1 MEIIVITQTALMQMH
16 RLLKLYQK
24 CIGSGACGMQVILLL
39 FYKVNLTEKM
49 CLQIMYFLSNNY
61 HPMICTISFCV
72 FSDKIAYLLPDS

>member
-49 CLQIMYFLSNNY
+49 CLQIMYFLSKT
-61 HPMICTISFCV
+61 TI
-72 FSDKIAYLLPDS
+72 P